1 MGSIRVRK
9 ETGLLYFDF
18 RFKGHRCREFTRL
31 TDSVEN
37 RRKMEKMLKHI
48 EAEMTLGTF
57 DYQQYFP
64 NSKMLETFEHIPSGS
79 ESTNGE
85 QGKGEAPCFK
95 DFAEEWFFE
104 NTVRWKKT
112 YSANVRSILNNYLLK
127 HFGEKKVN
135 CITKGEILK
144 FRSSLAKVTNG
155 KRLSPDRINHIITP
169 MRMILNDAADRYEFS
184 TPFLGIKQL
193 SVAQSQVDPFP
204 LKEVWQV
211 INNVPKDFMDYY
223 IVRFFSGM
231 RTSEIDG
238 LKWKYV
244 DFDRREILIRE
255 TLVKGEI
262 ETTKTSGSARAIA
275 MSGPVYEALKRQHKK
290 SGMVSDF
297 VFCTDKGTPYNYS
310 NISNRIWYP
319 TLKKLKLKF
328 RRPYQTRHTA
338 ATLWLAAGESPEW
351 IARQMGHT
359 STKMLFTVYSRFVP
373 NVTRM
378 DGAAFE
384 SLISSDAFLLRE
396 AL

>member
-1 MGSIRVRK
+1 
-9 ETGLLYFDF
+9 
-18 RFKGHRCREFTRL
+18 
-31 TDSVEN
+31 
-37 RRKMEKMLKHI
+37 
-48 EAEMTLGTF
+48 
-57 DYQQYFP
+57 
-64 NSKMLETFEHIPSGS
+64 
-79 ESTNGE
+79 
-85 QGKGEAPCFK
+85 
-95 DFAEEWFFE
+95 
-104 NTVRWKKT
+104 
-112 YSANVRSILNNYLLK
+112 
-127 HFGEKKVN
+127 
-135 CITKGEILK
+135 
-144 FRSSLAKVTNG
+144 
-155 KRLSPDRINHIITP
+155 
-169 MRMILNDAADRYEFS
+169 MILNDAADRYEFS

-204 LKEVWQV
+204 LREVWQV

-231 RTSEIDG
+231 RTSEVDG
-238 LKWKYV
+238 LKWKYI

-255 TLVKGEI
+255 TLVKGQI
-262 ETTKTSGSARAIA
+262 ETTKTIGSARAIA

-290 SGMVSDF
+290 TSLVSDY

-319 TLKKLKLKF
+319 TLKKLKLKP